1 MDTINF
7 TEIFRAT
14 SAMTDVGLHDWVLT
28 FLRASGL
35 AVLALLLVR
44 TARRALRAMSVTG
57 RRIVALPRAFV
68 AAHIARPRRQA
79 MASYRRWAAR
89 VERRVDAVR
98 DELIG
103 AAAGQAAYA
112 RQAS

>member
-44 TARRALRAMSVTG
+44 TVRRALRAMSVTG

-89 VERRVDAVR
+89 VDAVR

>member
-14 SAMTDVGLHDWVLT
+14 SAMTDVGLHKWLLS

-44 TARRALRAMSVTG
+44 ALRRALRTLTVTG

-68 AAHIARPRRQA
+68 AAQVARPRRQA
-79 MASYRRWAAR
+79 VASYRRWAAR
-89 VERRVDAVR
+89 VDAVR
-98 DELIG
+98 DELM
-103 AAAGQAAYA
+103 GQPAYA
-112 RQAS
+112 RQAA